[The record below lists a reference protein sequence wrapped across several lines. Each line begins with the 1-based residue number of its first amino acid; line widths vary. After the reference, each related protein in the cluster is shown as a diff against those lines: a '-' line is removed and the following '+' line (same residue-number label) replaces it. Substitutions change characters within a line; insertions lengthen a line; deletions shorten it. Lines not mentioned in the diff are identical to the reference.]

1 MTSKK
6 ILITGAGGFI
16 GGYLVNDLVSKGHNV
31 VAADIKPADEWFQV
45 SGDADNHA
53 DSEII
58 TQYFDKDFGIDHR
71 ICRFHNVYGPHGT
84 WQGGREKAPA
94 ALCRKIIE
102 AKRSSNHV
110 IEVWGD
116 GEQTRSFMYIDDCIT
131 GMEKIWSSGYK
142 EPLNLGS
149 SEMVSVNQLI
159 DIISGIAGIT
169 VERQYDLTKPQG
181 VRGRNSD
188 NTLIKEITGWE
199 PSISLQ
205 EGLEKT
211 YAWIETEIEKQ

>member
-1 MTSKK
+1 
-6 ILITGAGGFI
+6 
-16 GGYLVNDLVSKGHNV
+16 
-31 VAADIKPADEWFQV
+31 
-45 SGDADNHA
+45 
-53 DSEII
+53 
-58 TQYFDKDFGIDHR
+58 
-71 ICRFHNVYGPHGT
+71 
-84 WQGGREKAPA
+84 
-94 ALCRKIIE
+94 
-102 AKRSSNHV
+102 
-110 IEVWGD
+110 
-116 GEQTRSFMYIDDCIT
+116 
-131 GMEKIWSSGYK
+131 MEKIWSSGYK

-169 VERQYDLTKPQG
+169 LERQYDLTKPQG

-211 YAWIETEIEKQ
+211 YAWIETEIEKK

>member
-1 MTSKK
+1 
-6 ILITGAGGFI
+6 
-16 GGYLVNDLVSKGHNV
+16 
-31 VAADIKPADEWFQV
+31 
-45 SGDADNHA
+45 
-53 DSEII
+53 
-58 TQYFDKDFGIDHR
+58 
-71 ICRFHNVYGPHGT
+71 
-84 WQGGREKAPA
+84 
-94 ALCRKIIE
+94 
-102 AKRSSNHV
+102 
-110 IEVWGD
+110 
-116 GEQTRSFMYIDDCIT
+116 MYINDCIT

-169 VERQYDLTKPQG
+169 VERQYDLTKPRG

-205 EGLEKT
+205 EGLKKT

>member
-1 MTSKK
+1 MPRPRVLRKNTPTRQTLK
-6 ILITGAGGFI
+6 TAT
-16 GGYLVNDLVSKGHNV
+16 
-31 VAADIKPADEWFQV
+31 VAK
-45 SGDADNHA
+45 N
-53 DSEII
+53 
-58 TQYFDKDFGIDHR
+58 YFDKDFGIDNR

-102 AKRSSNHV
+102 AKISGKHV
-110 IEVWGD
+110 INVWGD

-142 EPLNLGS
+142 DPLNLGS

-169 VERQYDLTKPQG
+169 VERQYDLSKPQG

-205 EGLEKT
+205 KGLEKT
-211 YAWIETEIEKQ
+211 YAWIKTEIEKK